1 MPGGWALHVYQPA
14 VGGRALVAVTNDAG
28 HSWLVICE
36 GSCDSS
42 GTLGVRA
49 TETSGRVPACE
60 QGAPDLV
67 FRFFFPKA

>member
-1 MPGGWALHVYQPA
+1 MPGAGLSLFISLPL
-14 VGGRALVAVTNDAG
+14 GDRALLAVTNDAG

-49 TETSGRVPACE
+49 TETSGRVPTCE

-67 FRFFFPKA
+67 FRFDFFF